1 MNPDIEKIEHLL
13 MAKSFNELSSAE
25 RELVLAHLSGASEYE
40 HMRAT
45 ISRVKTVFSAE
56 AAGISPELDMKEAV
70 LNRFE
75 QNKPAN
81 TGILSKISSFFETL
95 FPNPGVRFAGSIGLV
110 LVLVITGIAFWPK
123 EEVNVAYMKPIEVN
137 EQRVKPKDSEIQQ
150 NQAEISTITPSKPDL
165 ILSEIAEED
174 ILTDQTE
181 AVSGAVAEDE
191 ALEKNYP
198 AEVPAAASESV
209 PVYRNDDGYYQYS
222 NTRTAD
228 AEFKRNEV
236 SDAVKV
242 YDKKASPA
250 GASKTKPANKEEV
263 AAPAPG
269 KVELGSGIAQES
281 SMGELQRIPVW
292 PGMENETS
300 EAYRGTL
307 RKLEQYFKEELV
319 SNQNKGNASYIY
331 LKLELNFNSK
341 GEVIKAKAKS
351 EYITSETLQKIE
363 KKAMLLPAFRFTSQA
378 GDISTSQVYLLRIM

>member
-123 EEVNVAYMKPIEVN
+123 KDINVAYMKPLEVN
-137 EQRVKPKDSEIQQ
+137 EQRVKTSDSEIQQ
-150 NQAEISTITPSKPDL
+150 NQAESSTITPSKPDL
-165 ILSEIAEED
+165 IRSEIVEED
-174 ILTDQTE
+174 FIADQTE
-181 AVSGAVAEDE
+181 AVSGAVAEEE

-198 AEVPAAASESV
+198 AEAPAAASESV

-242 YDKKASPA
+242 YDKKASTA
-250 GASKTKPANKEEV
+250 GANKTKPARKEEV

-269 KVELGSGIAQES
+269 KVELGSGMEKES